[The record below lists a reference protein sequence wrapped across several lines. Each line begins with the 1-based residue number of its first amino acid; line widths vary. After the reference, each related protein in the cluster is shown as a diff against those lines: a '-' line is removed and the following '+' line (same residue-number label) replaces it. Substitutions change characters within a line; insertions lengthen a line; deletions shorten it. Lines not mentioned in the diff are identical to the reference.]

1 MLLPQ
6 VRWPLFLTPACSL
19 VLLESA
25 FHITNRVISLKHRSF
40 DMEAFQRL
48 PVATACQQG
57 LSSSVAFCILPPNIE
72 LRNAL
77 KDINFNCYMILPSF
91 EVIRCYLTGS
101 MCTSLYMSCCL
112 MPSAFCIPRFFVWE
126 VPSPSTSSLP
136 LLFILKNHT
145 HQPILSETFSNSY
158 RVNYV
163 LSSLFF

>member
-40 DMEAFQRL
+40 DTEAFQRL

-112 MPSAFCIPRFFVWE
+112 MPKCFLYTPFLCLRGSFSLRII
-126 VPSPSTSSLP
+126 PSTPFHPEKPHSPAHSLWN
-136 LLFILKNHT
+136 LL
-145 HQPILSETFSNSY
+145 
-158 RVNYV
+158 
-163 LSSLFF
+163 